1 MARSKSKKRGA
12 TYAPQEMR
20 GHTVTATTLNS
31 HRVVR
36 SPSITIDP
44 LIEDRRILPHAIR
57 DEIYRNVSGTPAQIS
72 VGPSYSARSQV
83 YRMPPPVY
91 YRFETPRRVPVCI
104 RRETRRRVLFALRRS
119 GKASARTRR
128 AHWTAKSYI
137 HCK

>member
-20 GHTVTATTLNS
+20 GHTVTATTL
-31 HRVVR
+31 HGVVR

-72 VGPSYSARSQV
+72 VGPSRPTRPQV
-83 YRMPPPVY
+83 YRMPPPMY

-128 AHWTAKSYI
+128 AHWTSKSYI
-137 HCK
+137 RCK